1 MNEKLKTIDAVN
13 DILCIQ
19 KARLVY
25 KLPYEQ
31 NILIGKLYEVDKIIS
46 NNVQT
51 FPFVEKP
58 IGPHPLPM
66 FEAHVTDKNLQAIE
80 SKLVA
85 NRSNCSILIHE
96 KTGDHVYDH
105 TTGARFLG
113 EPLELNIEFLR
124 NFKGF

>member
-1 MNEKLKTIDAVN
+1 MNYDIHIYWRNAEEREEVKKLQQ
-13 DILCIQ
+13 L
-19 KARLVY
+19 L
-25 KLPYEQ
+25 
-31 NILIGKLYEVDKIIS
+31 IS

-66 FEAHVTDKNLQAIE
+66 FEAHVTDKNLQDIE